1 MESTWRKQRMRRYNR
16 NEEVKILFLG
26 TPEIAVKP
34 LLGLLESGFQVVGVV
49 TQEDKM
55 SGRGLEKIEIPPV
68 KKLALKANLPVFQ
81 PHRIRKDFSFAKELQ
96 FDVIVCMAYGQIVP
110 MEFIDLAPKKAINLH
125 GSLLPK
131 LRGAAPIQRAIM
143 NGEEKTGITLME
155 MEKEMDAGK
164 MYDKRS
170 IAIGKDDNYSSLCKK
185 LGDLAKEMIV
195 KDLLPYLN
203 DELTGTQQN
212 PEKVTFANKISSEN
226 EHLPLSLDSLAT
238 NRYIRALANF
248 PGAYVI
254 YRNKKLK
261 IFSSEISNA
270 FKIEQGVLKPIKG
283 NLYLGTKDG
292 AILLKDVQFEGKK
305 RMDAASFL
313 NGARIAKDGEKVF

>member
-1 MESTWRKQRMRRYNR
+1 MRQYNQ
-16 NEEVKILFLG
+16 NKDVKVLYLG

-34 LLGLLESGFQVVGVV
+34 LLGLLENGFQVVGVV

-55 SGRGLEKIEIPPV
+55 SGRGQEKKEIPPV

-143 NGEEKTGITLME
+143 EGEEETGITLME
-155 MEKEMDAGK
+155 MAKEMDAGK

-170 IAIGKDDNYSSLCKK
+170 ITIENNDNYSSLCKK
-185 LGDLAKEMIV
+185 LGDLAKEIIV
-195 KDLLPYLN
+195 QDILPYVN
-203 DELTGTQQN
+203 DELNGVPQN
-212 PEKVTFANKISSEN
+212 PAEVTFANKISPEN
-226 EHLPLSLDSLAT
+226 EHLPLSLSSLEM
-238 NRYIRALANF
+238 NRYIRGLADL
-248 PGAYVI
+248 PGAYVV
-254 YRNKKLK
+254 YREKKLK
-261 IFSSEISNA
+261 IFSSEVSNL
-270 FKIEQGVLKPIKG
+270 FKVEEGVLKPIKG
-283 NLYLGTKDG
+283 KLYLGTKDG
-292 AILLKDVQFEGKK
+292 ALLLKNVQFEGKK